1 MVAIPPR
8 AERRLGHAIQ
18 ALDDAVGPNPRVPLS
33 TCDGETDFRP
43 SGVDLLFPI
52 RLANLSSEASLL
64 AGPVTL
70 VGKLV
75 RAVREPGQEYVDD
88 ASFATFSG
96 PAGTLDSIQAG
107 GTQFYSELDAD
118 AVVLAPGAVILP
130 IAIYK

>member
-1 MVAIPPR
+1 
-8 AERRLGHAIQ
+8 
-18 ALDDAVGPNPRVPLS
+18 
-33 TCDGETDFRP
+33 
-43 SGVDLLFPI
+43 
-52 RLANLSSEASLL
+52 
-64 AGPVTL
+64 VTL

-130 IAIYK
+130 IASYK